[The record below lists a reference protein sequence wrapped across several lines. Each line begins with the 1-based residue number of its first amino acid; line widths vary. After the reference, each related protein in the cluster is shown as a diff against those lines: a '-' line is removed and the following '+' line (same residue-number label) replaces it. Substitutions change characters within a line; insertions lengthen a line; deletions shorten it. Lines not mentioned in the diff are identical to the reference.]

1 MRKEDGFLNIK
12 EPRRVYV
19 MEQVM
24 QGKIT
29 VRHAAEVLGLSE
41 RQINWQ
47 HCHMAIGVAKPDQ
60 PRGLSPWQTGL
71 GLWSCSCLGPALF
84 G

>member
-29 VRHAAEVLGLSE
+29 VRHAAEVLGLGE
-41 RQINWQ
+41 RQIIGSTATWQ
-47 HCHMAIGVAKPDQ
+47 
-60 PRGLSPWQTGL
+60 
-71 GLWSCSCLGPALF
+71 
-84 G
+84 

>member
-1 MRKEDGFLNIK
+1 MFPLSSGVSRDYDLTGLRKFTMRKEDGFLNIK

-29 VRHAAEVLGLSE
+29 VRHAAEVLGLGE
-41 RQINWQ
+41 RQIIGSTATWQ
-47 HCHMAIGVAKPDQ
+47 
-60 PRGLSPWQTGL
+60 
-71 GLWSCSCLGPALF
+71 
-84 G
+84 